1 MIRKLHAAL
10 ARAIG
15 YKTQPA
21 GFDRAHYTLTR
32 LDALQWA
39 HCYRAATVTRW
50 GRFVAS
56 TTTSH
61 GA

>member
-1 MIRKLHAAL
+1 MIKKIRAAL

-21 GFDRAHYTLTR
+21 GFARAHYTLGR

-39 HCYRAATVTRW
+39 HCYRAATVPRW

-56 TTTSH
+56 TTTNQ